1 LIASRLKRK
10 QYMTNE
16 AFSAETEPRKNGPM
30 DSGTGIADSGVEA
43 TVQDAVRKLGTQAAE
58 VGEQVYRQAVD
69 AGRYAGRQIEEQPWA
84 AAMVTGLLGLALG
97 ILLGRAS
104 VPAPPTARDYVD
116 EYLPRK
122 LRQR

>member
-1 LIASRLKRK
+1 
-10 QYMTNE
+10 MMNE
-16 AFSAETEPRKNGPM
+16 TFHNESEPRKNGTM
-30 DSGTGIADSGVEA
+30 DTGSGVEA

-69 AGRYAGRQIEEQPWA
+69 AGRYAGRQVEEQPWA
-84 AAMVTGLLGLALG
+84 AVLVTGLLGLALG
-97 ILLGRAS
+97 ILLGRSS
-104 VPAPPTARDYVD
+104 VPPPRTPRDYVD